1 MASITPT
8 LTGSANEANE
18 KEAFTPNHSS
28 TQLADRGGTQQ
39 LQEKPEGAVV
49 ENGDDDVISSS
60 SSEEETE
67 YPTASA
73 LALITVALCLAVF
86 LVALVSCGLSLA

>member
-60 SSEEETE
+60 SEEETE